1 MHTAALNP
9 MDTRVSA
16 SPPTLGTGACARHG
30 LLGLAMSFV
39 AVPLYVL
46 LPEHHGRTLGVPLA
60 WLGLGLMLARLAD
73 AGIDPWLGR
82 WADRLLQSG
91 RAPLALALSACALAL
106 GVVALFFP
114 PLEGLGAMGLPVA
127 GSPGEA
133 APASVALTAAPSA
146 ALLAWVFGAMAWTF
160 LSYSLAQVLYLAWGT
175 RLGGDLPTRARIVAW
190 REGWGLLGVVM
201 ANVLALQMG
210 LVVACTVLGL
220 SLALGVALV
229 WTGPRPA
236 WGGALRHDPAGVQ
249 PWRQPAFR
257 ALMAVYLLNGVAAAV
272 PATLVMFFVSDVL
285 QARDQ
290 APWCLGAYFVAA
302 ALSVPLWTR
311 LIQRWGAW
319 QAWAVGMAISVPP
332 FLLVLALGPGDVGPY
347 LAVCV
352 VCGLALG
359 ADLTAPGTLL
369 TGVVRQAGHADGGEG
384 AYAGWWHWGAKLN
397 LALAAGLALPALQWL
412 GYQPG
417 RADAAGLVVLAG
429 VYGLLPCLFKLLALA
444 VGWRQRHLMASA
456 S

>member
-1 MHTAALNP
+1 MHTAALTP

-16 SPPTLGTGACARHG
+16 PAPALGAGACARHG

-39 AVPLYVL
+39 AIPLYVL

-82 WADRLLQSG
+82 WADRLLQAG
-91 RAPLALALSACALAL
+91 RAPAALALSALALAL
-106 GVVALFFP
+106 GVWGLFFP
-114 PLEGLGAMGLPVA
+114 PLAGLGATG
-127 GSPGEA
+127 G
-133 APASVALTAAPSA
+133 ASAPSA
-146 ALLAWVFGAMAWTF
+146 AMLAWVFGAMAWTF

-210 LVVACTVLGL
+210 LVVACTVLAL
-220 SLALGVALV
+220 SLAVGVALV

-236 WGGALRHDPAGVQ
+236 WGGAPRHDPAGVQ

-272 PATLVMFFVSDVL
+272 PATLVMFFVSDLL

-311 LIQRWGAW
+311 LIHRWGAW
-319 QAWAVGMAISVPP
+319 RAWAAGMAMSVPP
-332 FLLVLALGPGDVGPY
+332 FLLVLTLGPGDVPLY
-347 LAVCV
+347 LGVCV

-417 RADAAGLVVLAG
+417 QADAAGLLVLAG
-429 VYGLLPCLFKLLALA
+429 VYGLLPCLFKLLALG
-444 VGWRQRHLMASA
+444 VGWRHRGLLAA
-456 S
+456 AT